1 MKGFLQFFMQRLG
14 YMGCKKAS
22 QCFKDLKWHFCYL
35 YKYKNY
41 FFEKQMLNH
50 VSHDK
55 AFVKNKT
62 KNTF

>member
-1 MKGFLQFFMQRLG
+1 MDG
-14 YMGCKKAS
+14 KKAS

-41 FFEKQMLNH
+41 FFEKHMLNH